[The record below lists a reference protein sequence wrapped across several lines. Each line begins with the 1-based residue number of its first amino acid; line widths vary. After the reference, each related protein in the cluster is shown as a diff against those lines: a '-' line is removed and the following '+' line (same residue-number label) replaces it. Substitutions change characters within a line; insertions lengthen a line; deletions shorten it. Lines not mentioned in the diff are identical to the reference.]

1 MSDVLYINQQST
13 SPLKISLHVMQS
25 HPPCRMRFGQYQ
37 VSSAYQLC
45 WGNREMGTAVSSTEC
60 KHKHAR
66 LGGSGGMLP
75 KKNKYS
81 EIALAYSITTS
92 LLAVTT

>member
-1 MSDVLYINQQST
+1 
-13 SPLKISLHVMQS
+13 MQS
-25 HPPCRMRFGQYQ
+25 HQPCTMHFAQYQ

-45 WGNREMGTAVSSTEC
+45 WGNWEMGTAVLSTEC
-60 KHKHAR
+60 RHKHVR

-75 KKNKYS
+75 KKKYS
-81 EIALAYSITTS
+81 EIAPAYSITTS